1 MSTYQID
8 EVAKL
13 CGLTKRTIR
22 YYEEIGLL
30 SPPERTNGGFRKYS
44 AKHLER
50 LHQIINAR
58 EVLGISLK
66 EIQEFIAIREEIN
79 NQMTDLKQTVD
90 TDIKHQK
97 LLRFKEVL
105 DKQRMMIDR
114 KMKKISEIKE
124 DTDQYY
130 IRICEAI
137 KNMKR
142 SKMKWNQILF
152 SQHLIQ

>member
-137 KNMKR
+137 KKYE
-142 SKMKWNQILF
+142 KE
-152 SQHLIQ
+152 

>member
-58 EVLGISLK
+58 EVLGISLQ

-137 KNMKR
+137 KKYE
-142 SKMKWNQILF
+142 KE
-152 SQHLIQ
+152 